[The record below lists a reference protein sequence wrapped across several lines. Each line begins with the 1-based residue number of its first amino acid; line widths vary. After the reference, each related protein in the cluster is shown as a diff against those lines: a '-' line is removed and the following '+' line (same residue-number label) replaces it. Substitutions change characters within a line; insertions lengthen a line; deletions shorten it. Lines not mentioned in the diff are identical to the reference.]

1 MAKKATY
8 WLIGPTEVT
17 LARHKNSF
25 YYVFNKRTGD
35 WIRTERAFDE
45 IVRGMARQIPR
56 TEARSRIDQ
65 LFPDNKIS
73 L

>member
-56 TEARSRIDQ
+56 ITKYILLCLYTE
-65 LFPDNKIS
+65 LKKNK
-73 L
+73 